1 MCRGEG
7 AMQRVGRVRGRGG
20 RARVRLFVRLPEST
34 SSVEGYSTGEYPS
47 NARLK

>member
-34 SSVEGYSTGEYPS
+34 SSVEGYRS
-47 NARLK
+47 NPVLALER